1 MAERTEGTIL
11 GGRVRLAQPRRGFRV
26 AIDSVLLAA
35 AVPGRAGG
43 RVLELGLGTG
53 AAALCLLAR
62 VPGLRVTGLE
72 SDEVAAAIAT
82 TNAAANGCA
91 DRLEVVLGDVAR
103 LPRRLAG
110 FDHVYANPPH
120 LSPARADA
128 GRPGAAPRANVDH
141 TGVDA
146 WIVAARRALKDGG
159 AMTLVHR
166 ADRVDEIAA
175 ALRRHGFGA
184 VVLFPLWPRTGVAAK
199 RVLVQARKG
208 SQSPATLAPGLVLH
222 GPDGRFTPE
231 AEAVLREGAA
241 LPIGSARGAS

>member
-1 MAERTEGTIL
+1 MAERTEGTL
-11 GGRVRLAQPRRGFRV
+11 LDGRVRLAQPRRGFRV

-72 SDEVAAAIAT
+72 SDEAAAALALA
-82 TNAAANGCA
+82 NASANGCV
-91 DRLEVVLGDVAR
+91 DRLEVVVGDVGR

-120 LSPARADA
+120 LSPARADGGRRGDAPDANIDRA
-128 GRPGAAPRANVDH
+128 GLE
-141 TGVDA
+141 T
-146 WIVAARRALKDGG
+146 WIGAARRALKDGG
-159 AMTLVHR
+159 SVTLIHR
-166 ADRVDEIAA
+166 ADRVGEIAA
-175 ALRRHGFGA
+175 ALRRDGFGA
-184 VVLFPLWPRTGVAAK
+184 VVLFPLWPRAGAAAK

-208 SQSPATLAPGLVLH
+208 SKTPAMMAPGLALH
-222 GPDGRFTPE
+222 GPDGGFTPE
-231 AEAVLREGAA
+231 AEAILRAGAA
-241 LPIGSARGAS
+241 LAIGSVRNRA

>member
-1 MAERTEGTIL
+1 L

-72 SDEVAAAIAT
+72 SDEAVAALAME
-82 TNAAANGCA
+82 NAAANGCA
-91 DRLEVVLGDVAR
+91 DRLKVVVGDVGR
-103 LPRRLAG
+103 PPRRLIG

-120 LSPARADA
+120 LSPARADS
-128 GRPGAAPRANVDH
+128 RHPGAAPDANIDRA
-141 TGVDA
+141 GVEI
-146 WIVAARRALKDGG
+146 WIGAARRALKDGG
-159 AMTLVHR
+159 SVTLIHR

-175 ALRRHGFGA
+175 ALRRDGFGA
-184 VVLFPLWPRTGVAAK
+184 VVLFPLWPRAGVAAK
-199 RVLVQARKG
+199 RVLVQARKA
-208 SQSPATLAPGLVLH
+208 SKSPAMMAPGLVLH
-222 GPDGRFTPE
+222 GPDGGFTPE
-231 AEAVLREGAA
+231 TEAVLRAGAA
-241 LPIGSARGAS
+241 LAIGSVRGAS